1 MNLSKRA
8 REALFIAEMQ
18 KNQFDIEEQFAHAI
32 HSIER
37 NTGIVIGEDF
47 PLMKFWNLVQK
58 CEMCEMEEAEQRNR

>member
-1 MNLSKRA
+1 
-8 REALFIAEMQ
+8 MQ